1 MSWIWLRLSGW
12 YWGTPTPR
20 SEGFLCLNMFLTP
33 LIVLGALAL
42 ALCIAGILEYQFHM
56 RSLAAIPLRIHVNG
70 TRGKSSVTR
79 LIAAGL
85 REAGIR
91 TFAKT
96 TGTAPRVIDSEGKDR
111 IIHRL
116 RLPSIGEQTR
126 LLSYFAAEKPEAVVM
141 ECMAVQPQYQWIAE
155 HQMVQ
160 SQIGVITNLRPDHLD
175 EMGPTEDDVAFSL
188 CNTVPVDGTLITGE
202 DQKPEILQKIAAQNG
217 TAFIQSDETKITQE
231 ELDNFSYMEHPANV
245 AVALDVCKEA
255 GVDRKIALAGMHK
268 VQPDLGALI
277 AWNLDKDEKRIQFV
291 NGMAANDPVSTLQ
304 IWKFVIDRYPAEG
317 GTCVF
322 FNSRD
327 DRPVRTR
334 QMIELTLEEIK
345 PDHFIIRGDKVD
357 ATVQRLLHHSPA
369 TKVQTIGLNEDYG
382 SVVNMM
388 MDLPHDTLIYAIG
401 NQVGAGQEILSKIS
415 DYRHHG

>member
-1 MSWIWLRLSGW
+1 MSI
-12 YWGTPTPR
+12 
-20 SEGFLCLNMFLTP
+20 TP

-42 ALCIAGILEYQFHM
+42 ALCIAGILEFQYHM

-96 TGTAPRVIDSEGKDR
+96 TGTAPRVIDAEGKDR

-126 LLSYFAAEKPEAVVM
+126 LLSYFADEKPDAVVM

-160 SQIGVITNLRPDHLD
+160 SHIGVITNVRPDHLD
-175 EMGPTEDDVAFSL
+175 EMGPTEDDVAYSL
-188 CNTVPVDGTLITGE
+188 CNTIPVGGTLITGE
-202 DQKPEILQKIAAQNG
+202 EQKPEILKNVAAANN
-217 TAFIQSDETKITQE
+217 TEFIQSDETQITLKD
-231 ELDNFSYMEHPANV
+231 LDNFSYMEHPANV
-245 AVALDVCKEA
+245 AVALDVCTKV
-255 GVDRKIALAGMHK
+255 GVDRDIALSGMHK
-268 VQPDLGALI
+268 VKPDLGALI
-277 AWNLDKDEKRIQFV
+277 AWYLDKDDKRIQFI

-304 IWKFVIDRYPAEG
+304 IWKFIIDRYPAEG

-327 DRPVRTR
+327 DRPIRTR

-345 PDHFIIRGDKVD
+345 PDHFIIRGDKVEN
-357 ATVQRLLHHSPA
+357 TVQRLLHHSPG
-369 TKVQTIGLNEDYG
+369 TKVQIIGLNDNFDT
-382 SVVNMM
+382 VVDTLI
-388 MDLPHDTLIYAIG
+388 DLPHDTLIYAIG
-401 NQVGAGQEILSKIS
+401 NQVGAGQELLNKIAE
-415 DYRHHG
+415 YRYHG